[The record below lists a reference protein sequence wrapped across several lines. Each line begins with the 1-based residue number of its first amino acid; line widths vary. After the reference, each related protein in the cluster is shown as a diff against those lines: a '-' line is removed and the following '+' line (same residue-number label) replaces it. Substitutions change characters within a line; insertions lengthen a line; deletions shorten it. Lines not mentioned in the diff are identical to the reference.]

1 MTSHL
6 VGWDDRTTDQ
16 SAEVTVF
23 EAEKKAS
30 VEVDISSLPPEERIG
45 LLFYGGMSIRNIA
58 DHEECRSIQVE
69 HALRSVVKA
78 LSDQNYDLRASIQK
92 TSDQLYAEYEAAA
105 HRDHI
110 EDEMNE
116 VRTYRDGFA
125 DAYAYAAQDV
135 LDILNF
141 RKRGKSTFNKPSVWT
156 LIKLRATAWKKSAA
170 RTALRNS

>member
-1 MTSHL
+1 MF
-6 VGWDDRTTDQ
+6 
-16 SAEVTVF
+16 A
-23 EAEKKAS
+23 AEKPPPI
-30 VEVDISSLPPEERIG
+30 EVDISSLPPEERVG
-45 LLFYGGMSIRNIA
+45 LLFYGGMSIRGIA

-69 HALRSVVKA
+69 RALRAVVKA
-78 LSDQNYDLRASIQK
+78 LSEQNHDLRVSIQK
-92 TSDQLYAEYEAAA
+92 TSDQLYAEYEASA

-110 EDEMNE
+110 EGEMKE
-116 VRTYRDGFA
+116 VRTYRDGVA

-141 RKRGKSTFNKPSVWT
+141 RKKGRSTFNKPSIWT